1 MPAGLCQSTNKMDIN
16 NLPYDQEEKIG
27 AADEENNLKKN
38 RKLFNKILF
47 LFIII
52 FLLSGS
58 HYWGYKRAE
67 KKYSGVEAEKI
78 IPINQAYIDNKL
90 PGAENRVD
98 FSLFW
103 KVWDLVRQ
111 KHVNKNSLDAQKM
124 VYGAINGMLKATGD
138 PYSYFF
144 SPEESRSFSQDIEG
158 SFEGIGAELGMK
170 DNILTVIA
178 PLEGSPA
185 QKAGLMAGDK
195 ILKIDGKI
203 SADMSID
210 EAVNM
215 VRGRKG
221 TSVKLTI
228 LRTGE
233 QETREIT
240 ITRDVIEVKSVKLEF
255 KNDNIAYIKLIKFGE
270 NTDREFNDVTN
281 QIISK
286 NAKGIILDLRNDP
299 GGLLD
304 KAVKIASKMIVKGKV
319 VVTEEDSS
327 GNKDNLRTVG
337 GDKLSNIPTVVL
349 INEGSAS
356 ASEILAGALHD
367 DQNIT
372 LIGKK
377 SFGKGSVQELIKL
390 SGNSSVKITVAKWLT
405 PKGDYIMEKGISP
418 DIEVDLTSDDYQNN
432 RDPQLDKAMEI
443 IKEKIK

>member
-1 MPAGLCQSTNKMDIN
+1 MDKNFIDYTKPESGIAAIETEK
-16 NLPYDQEEKIG
+16 NLQ
-27 AADEENNLKKN
+27 KN
-38 RKLFNKILF
+38 RKLFNRALF
-47 LFIII
+47 SFVGV
-52 FLLSGS
+52 FLLLGTFSL
-58 HYWGYKRAE
+58 GYYQGQKKVTPGNQE
-67 KKYSGVEAEKI
+67 KV

-90 PGAENRVD
+90 PNPNEKID

-111 KHVNKNSLDAQKM
+111 KHIDKNTLDAQKM
-124 VYGAINGMLKATGD
+124 IYGAINGMLKATGD

-144 SPEESRSFSQDIEG
+144 SPEESRSFSQDIQG

-195 ILKIDGKI
+195 ILKIDGKV

-210 EAVNM
+210 EAVNI
-215 VRGRKG
+215 VRGKKG

-228 LRTGE
+228 LRSGE

-240 ITRDVIEVKSVKLEF
+240 IIRDVIEIKSVKLEF
-255 KNDNIAYIKLIKFGE
+255 KDNDIAYIKLTKFGE
-270 NTDREFNDVTN
+270 NTDKEFNDVTN
-281 QIISK
+281 QIVAK
-286 NAKGIILDLRNDP
+286 NSKGIILDLRNNP

-304 KAVKIASKMIVKGKV
+304 KAVDVASKMMPKGQIVV
-319 VVTEEDSS
+319 SEEDSQ
-327 GNKDNLRTVG
+327 GNKDNLKTTG
-337 GDKLSNIPTVVL
+337 GDKLSNISTVIL

-356 ASEILAGALHD
+356 ASEILAGALRD
-367 DQNIT
+367 DQNET

-377 SFGKGSVQELIKL
+377 SFGKGSVQELINL

-418 DIEVDLTSDDYQNN
+418 DIEVDMTADDYQNN
-432 RDPQLDKAMEI
+432 HDPQLDKAMEI